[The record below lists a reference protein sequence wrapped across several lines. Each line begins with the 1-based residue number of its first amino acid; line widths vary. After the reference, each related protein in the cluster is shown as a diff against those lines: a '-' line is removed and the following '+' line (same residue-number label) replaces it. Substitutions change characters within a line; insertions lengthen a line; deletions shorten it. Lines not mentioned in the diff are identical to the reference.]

1 MNTSNLI
8 HICIKSEV
16 EVMHREEDDYRCGI
30 SKMALAAS
38 RTGTIIYA
46 FAFMSTHI
54 HIVAETR
61 DVSRFVSNFK
71 NAYTRWFNHKYCRTG
86 SLGEKS
92 CHIEYLDNLNRAL
105 RAINYVLRN
114 PVHHLVCDTA
124 LGYEFCSARYVFQ
137 DTICRGDSA
146 VSRRTSRYY
155 PSRRPLPKNMYLNE
169 QGMISPECFLDT
181 AAVERIY
188 ISPKKFLFHINSS
201 SFRDLV
207 EDGEKPLSIG
217 DVEPGVNLEELRK
230 NEMERSV
237 KGNTTDIDVCRIIDK
252 EILTDRTY
260 AQLSLPERKDIARRL
275 ARRPD
280 ILSQKQICRC
290 LGLVMPTQERS

>member
-8 HICIKSEV
+8 HICIKSET

-30 SKMALAAS
+30 SKMALVAS

-46 FAFMSTHI
+46 YAFMSTHI

-61 DVSRFVSNFK
+61 NVSRFVSNFK
-71 NAYTRWFNHKYCRTG
+71 NAYTRWFNHKYCRVG
-86 SLGEKS
+86 RLGEKR

-137 DTICRGDSA
+137 GTICRGDA
-146 VSRRTSRYY
+146 TVSRRTSRYY
-155 PSRRPLPKNMYLNE
+155 PSRHPLPGNMYLNE
-169 QGMISPECFLDT
+169 QGMISPECFLDRAT
-181 AAVERIY
+181 VERIY
-188 ISPKKFLFHINSS
+188 ISPRKFLFHINRP
-201 SFRDLV
+201 SFRDLA
-207 EDGEKPLSIG
+207 EDGERPLSIG
-217 DVEPGVNLEELRK
+217 DIEPGANLEEIRK

-260 AQLSLPERKDIARRL
+260 AQLSIQERTDVARQL

-280 ILSQKQICRC
+280 ILSPKQIFRC
-290 LGLVMPTQERS
+290 LGLDVPTPER

>member
-8 HICIKSEV
+8 HICIKSET

-30 SKMALAAS
+30 SKMALVAS

-46 FAFMSTHI
+46 YAFMSTHI

-61 DVSRFVSNFK
+61 NVSRFVSNFK
-71 NAYTRWFNHKYCRTG
+71 NAYTRWFNHKYCRVG
-86 SLGEKS
+86 RLGEKR
-92 CHIEYLDNLNRAL
+92 CHIEYLDNPNRAL

-137 DTICRGDSA
+137 GTICRGDA
-146 VSRRTSRYY
+146 TVSRRTSRYY
-155 PSRRPLPKNMYLNE
+155 PSRHPLPGNMYLNE
-169 QGMISPECFLDT
+169 QGMISPECFLDRAT
-181 AAVERIY
+181 VERIY
-188 ISPKKFLFHINSS
+188 ISPRKFLFHINRP
-201 SFRDLV
+201 SFRDLA
-207 EDGEKPLSIG
+207 EDGERPLSIG
-217 DVEPGVNLEELRK
+217 DIEPGANLEEIRK

-260 AQLSLPERKDIARRL
+260 AQLSIQERTDVARQL

-280 ILSQKQICRC
+280 ILSQKQIFRC
-290 LGLVMPTQERS
+290 LGLDVPTPER